1 MNSVPLSV
9 LKSLQWIKSQSAT
22 LVAASGMS
30 FVAIWLTKEGLGQQD
45 VLFCL
50 SAIYLVS
57 LSAVMTRRAVTLVK
71 VLLVLSSLVA
81 LIALYQGSVLLFG
94 VALCVVVGS
103 VQAVRDLFY
112 VGLMSTYSKIA
123 AKHEVNV
130 SGVVAT
136 AMLIGVTISTV
147 ASPILGVLAEWSKN
161 VYALALVSACIVF
174 SVSEC
179 RGVSAD
185 GISKSNVVPSH
196 LHFLSSLAF
205 AVSLSTF
212 YARYFLLPMGLIKL
226 SELYGFGDYI
236 FVVAGS
242 LLGLVSLL
250 GFAINAKKSSC
261 VRTEMVKGLIM
272 TLLTCFVLAA
282 SVTLLDGS
290 CQSIASVLFVLTYL
304 SLEYYSKVWTVTFVS
319 RLNTMSESL
328 PAPSSSYI
336 VFSRYKALGGL
347 LSFALAGVLVGSVSV
362 EVIGLVFSS
371 LVLAYCLP
379 VIWVRLDEIKAA

>member
-1 MNSVPLSV
+1 MNSVSISV

-30 FVAIWLTKEGLGQQD
+30 FVAIWLTKEGLDQQH

-57 LSAVMTRRAVTLVK
+57 LSAVMTSRAVVLVK
-71 VLLVLSSLVA
+71 VLLVLSSLAA
-81 LIALYQGSVLLFG
+81 LIALFRGSVLLFG
-94 VALCVVVGS
+94 VALCIVVGS
-103 VQAVRDLFY
+103 LQAVRDLFY

-136 AMLIGVTISTV
+136 AMLIGVSISTV
-147 ASPILGVLAEWSKN
+147 ASPILGVLAEWSKD
-161 VYALALVSACIVF
+161 VYTLTLVFACVAF

-179 RGVSAD
+179 RGVSTD
-185 GISKSNVVPSH
+185 GISKSNVVPRY

-205 AVSLSTF
+205 AVSLNTF

-242 LLGLVSLL
+242 FLGLVSLL
-250 GFAINAKKSSC
+250 GFAINAKKSAC
-261 VRTEMVKGLIM
+261 VRTEMVKGLVM
-272 TLLTCFVLAA
+272 TLLSCLVLAT
-282 SVTLLDGS
+282 SVFLLDGS
-290 CQSIASVLFVLTYL
+290 FQEIASALFVVTYL

-319 RLNTMSESL
+319 RLNAMSESL
-328 PAPSSSYI
+328 SAPSSSYI
-336 VFSRYKALGGL
+336 VFSRYKAFGGL
-347 LSFALAGVLVGSVSV
+347 LSFALAGAWVGSFSV
-362 EVIGLVFSS
+362 EVIGLAFSS
-371 LVLAYCLP
+371 LVLAYCLL
-379 VIWVRLDEIKAA
+379 VIWARLDEIKAA

>member
-57 LSAVMTRRAVTLVK
+57 LSAVMTRRAVALVK

-81 LIALYQGSVLLFG
+81 LIALYHGSVLLFG

-161 VYALALVSACIVF
+161 VYALTLVSACIVF

-185 GISKSNVVPSH
+185 GISKSNVVPSY

-282 SVTLLDGS
+282 SVIFLDGS
-290 CQSIASVLFVLTYL
+290 YQVIASVLFVLTYL

-328 PAPSSSYI
+328 SSPSSSYI
-336 VFSRYKALGGL
+336 VFSRYKALGGF
-347 LSFALAGVLVGSVSV
+347 LSFALAGVWVGSVSV

-371 LVLAYCLP
+371 LVLAYCFP
-379 VIWVRLDEIKAA
+379 VIWARLDEIKAA